1 MTRSKVLLPAA
12 VALTMALTGCT
23 TKTVSQSQYSGFLSS
38 YEGLE
43 KVKSPSGA
51 TVQRWVAPGFDVSQY
66 DSVVVQPLSY
76 YPQPKPTDRI
86 DQTTLDALLS
96 QANQQVGG
104 AIAQRLPVVSA
115 QAAGPRTLLF
125 RGAITG
131 VAAETQGL
139 RPYEILPIALVL
151 AGAVTAAGERDQN
164 TELYL
169 EGELV
174 EFRSGKPVMRLV
186 RKGFGKTLSDDQ
198 QKITTADMRPVIDQ
212 LTRDAIQFNP
222 HAAQ

>member
-23 TKTVSQSQYSGFLSS
+23 SKTVSQSQYSGFLSS

-43 KVKSPSGA
+43 KVKTPSGA
-51 TVQRWVAPGFDVSQY
+51 TVQRWVSTGFDVSQY

-76 YPQPKPTDRI
+76 YPQPRSTDRI
-86 DQTTLDALLS
+86 DQPTLDALLS

-186 RKGFGKTLSDDQ
+186 RKGFGKTLSDNQ
-198 QKITTADMRPVIDQ
+198 QKITAADMRPVIDQ
-212 LTRDAIQFNP
+212 LTRDAISFNP
-222 HAAQ
+222 NPEQ

>member
-12 VALTMALTGCT
+12 VALTIALAGCT
-23 TKTVSQSQYSGFLSS
+23 SKTVSQSQYSGFLSS

-43 KVKSPSGA
+43 KVKTPSGA
-51 TVQRWVAPGFDVSQY
+51 TVQRWVATGFDVSQY
-66 DSVVVQPLSY
+66 DSVIVQPLSY
-76 YPQPKPTDRI
+76 YPQPRSTDRI

-186 RKGFGKTLSDDQ
+186 RKGFGKTLSDNQ
-198 QKITTADMRPVIDQ
+198 QKITAADMRPVIDQ
-212 LTRDAIQFNP
+212 LTRDAISFNP
-222 HAAQ
+222 NPEQ